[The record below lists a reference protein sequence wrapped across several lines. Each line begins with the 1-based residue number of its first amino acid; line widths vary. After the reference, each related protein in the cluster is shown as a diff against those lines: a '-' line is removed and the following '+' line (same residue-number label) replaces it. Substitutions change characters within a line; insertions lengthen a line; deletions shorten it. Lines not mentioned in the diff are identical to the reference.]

1 MKSLN
6 RWLLWVADGIWYAL
20 PLVAV
25 TMLGCASRPVVKLP
39 PIPTV
44 WASIE
49 RATTASVASVEP
61 VKLRGCAWDYY
72 DGLAGIT
79 FEVWSSTNLV
89 NWVLATNTVETV
101 ALFPVKPMEFY
112 KVRARDYLGQVSD
125 WATVA
130 R

>member
-1 MKSLN
+1 MKTICVALA
-6 RWLLWVADGIWYAL
+6 LLLA
-20 PLVAV
+20 
-25 TMLGCASRPVVKLP
+25 GCASRPAVKTP
-39 PIPTV
+39 PIPV
-44 WASIE
+44 MWMPVE
-49 RATTASVASVEP
+49 RVGVASAASEAP
-61 VKLRGCAWDYY
+61 PALRGCAWDYY
-72 DGLAGIT
+72 AVRTGIT